1 MILMKI
7 LFRYPPTLSFIYINK
22 ANPKIL
28 IKSKVAKRSLV
39 NAQQKKKRERRGAK
53 KVESKSQV
61 FCVTI
66 KPTNYLKFAFCTCL
80 NFGR

>member
-1 MILMKI
+1 MILMKT
-7 LFRYPPTLSFIYINK
+7 LFLYPSTLSFIYINK

-28 IKSKVAKRSLV
+28 
-39 NAQQKKKRERRGAK
+39 K

-61 FCVTI
+61 FRVTF
-66 KPTNYLKFAFCTCL
+66 KPTNYLIFAFCTCL